1 MDLAQNYDHL
11 NADDEVHRAICKIIR
26 MVGVS
31 CGSSRRL
38 PDIRAPW
45 SSTLVVTK
53 TAHSR
58 PLGSE
63 MTIADVSSQRN
74 ATALA
79 R

>member
-31 CGSSRRL
+31 PRSVTK
-38 PDIRAPW
+38 DIGAPW

-53 TAHSR
+53 TAHLR

-74 ATALA
+74 ATALT

>member
-38 PDIRAPW
+38 PGHTLAVEFDI
-45 SSTLVVTK
+45 
-53 TAHSR
+53 SR
-58 PLGSE
+58 HQNSAL
-63 MTIADVSSQRN
+63 
-74 ATALA
+74 ATAGVGNDN
-79 R
+79 RGRV